1 MSNLAITL
9 VIAWNRKVALVPTIL
24 MKSLKRASSL
34 RFDQPLEAPL
44 AESNVIFMIDCWK
57 YGAADWDH
65 NNRGVITNITI
76 AANTTG
82 VNTGNT
88 LIVTS
93 A

>member
-1 MSNLAITL
+1 MNPDVVQASVFGLGA
-9 VIAWNRKVALVPTIL
+9 ALDP
-24 MKSLKRASSL
+24 SS
-34 RFDQPLEAPL
+34 R
-44 AESNVIFMIDCWK
+44 IIMRDCWQ
-57 YGAADWDH
+57 YGVAKWDS

-88 LIVTS
+88 MVVTS